1 MYAQHGKRRKC
12 ANMSANKTKTTTT
25 KLIYSQLFLISAI
38 CGLLLFVSVQTAQ
51 AQDVQSNGDAN
62 ILTTTTQKNNDAAP
76 ITDTTAL
83 PAVTIIADEATS
95 TILPSDMMPANMN
108 ASRLNDA
115 ATAAEAAIKSAT
127 NAVEESTANI
137 SSTMLNDSSTT
148 SSPSASLTSPSS
160 SSPALQNDA
169 HLLTNTETQTMV
181 DVAAAA
187 AGVKNEEGSTNAEHK
202 LDVTDPTITAPV
214 THTTDIVPSA
224 GETTLSAQ
232 HDDSAAPSTAI
243 TNNSAPAPPSAPPIT
258 TIEPI
263 ITTEPTTTP
272 SYDNNGEREAK
283 EQHTKDEI
291 DGEKHQTITTTVA
304 TPSMGDGI
312 VVPQVLAEHAHH
324 IIEIDKIE
332 HNHNPPHMHLTP
344 QQADHIQ
351 HIHGH
356 HLHAHLH
363 DHEHDHL
370 HDHKVHDHDLHDLE
384 HNDHLDEEHSTEH
397 IISSTSNDIFA
408 ESKEPNKPYDSP
420 TNADV
425 THAESENITHNGV
438 KLVHTPSEVL
448 INQISHEFEEYDKDL
463 NNFRH
468 PATLITASNSDES
481 VMAAMMGM
489 AMKEN
494 ESDSTAA
501 ARLEED
507 PYHVHILSE
516 QHDSLAEEDDFKL
529 IAADLNSSK
538 EAAISSMAENASK
551 TLNQMLSKGEDM
563 SANTNTTT
571 NDERGRAIN
580 IIASDNT
587 KSEEAPTTTA
597 RPNSN
602 TEPVIIP
609 VVEGHEQ
616 EHNHMHDHMT
626 PQNATNSVVMSGHNG
641 EVMPKLHDDASD
653 DSSSSSTPF
662 PQYNFYSHG
671 EGRSVGDSISADNDD
686 VPLDYRYH
694 NYVTTERIGNN
705 NNNNKSSLQKSGAL
719 MDLSDISMDE
729 DDQMDMTHNAH
740 EQQQQLKMLEE
751 LNRTDHS
758 SHDDASKQQQQQD
771 EQLKITEVTAAAV
784 GAVAMEHDCTGSDGK
799 MYKNGETMN
808 RGCDE
813 RCTCNRGEW
822 ICDPRCMGNTFKLV
836 GGAPHMDLDSQK
848 HCRQVAID
856 ECCATMECG
865 PTSTMNAP
873 ESNNEGGLNASA
885 QMPRLDCH
893 HNGNIYKFRERLEID
908 CDQIC
913 HCVEGGVMNCKPRCP
928 ERNHTRLDK
937 CVYVKDPKDI
947 CCQLELCDV
956 TLDDHEQPPSPA
968 STAQNSIGDEHYGS
982 GEARDTHGAHEPA
995 HCEYKGQHYRDGQQF
1010 HDGCEQLCICTLEGV
1025 HCAKLQCPSTFGLD
1039 LLNPH
1044 CLRWEPEPA
1053 NFEPKAPN
1061 CCPEKMRCADNGTC
1075 EYAGHTFENWSPI
1088 PTNLTGC
1095 EQHCYCENG
1104 KLECRPACP
1113 PVVAL
1118 PPPDLPCDSDEVRLV
1133 PIPDDEC
1140 CKHWG
1145 CATDRSK
1152 QSDGNSNEIAT
1163 SVPPSVHSFNTEGAH
1178 SPMASTT
1185 VEPNSTG
1192 SSSLHTSNDKND
1204 IFSNKPHGKPLSHHT
1219 SDAFYPTI
1227 DGKPPKSA
1235 TPFGDLRPE
1244 KHDKHEKFIKKPVI
1258 VRPQQNEVK
1267 YDVHEP
1273 QDEQD
1278 TAPPA
1283 FIPIHIGAA
1292 GPGGIIN
1299 YNPHLRPTGLPGPY
1313 GFYSPPQQGKD
1324 QFEPYNPYEPY
1335 DLSPNGIAQG
1345 KPPAPTSQSDLFNI
1359 LGAESPPTGAQ
1370 NPTGMAPANG
1380 APATGFKGAPSDSLP
1395 PHVHIEHILQH
1406 LQHTPV
1412 QGAYNVGGY
1421 VHGNE
1426 SAAASQ
1432 QHQQPNQAQPGQSPL
1447 HAQYVPIVHTG
1458 LPPPPPGHGIAI
1470 VDGQPV
1476 AYGGF
1481 PVVPGV
1487 GQPPHVAHV
1496 HNAANV
1502 NNNNNNSQQGKPK
1515 PQHEQSAS
1523 SSTNFAATTS
1533 VLGLKTQSS
1542 VHGVLP
1548 AVAAASTSAAAAAHS
1563 SPTGFNNLQSDIEVL
1578 SLEAIDS
1585 RTIRIIFTVPPT
1597 YVNLHGRVEL
1607 RYTNLPGNDTTTWD
1621 QQIFAPPEDLIATSQ
1636 MEFDL
1641 PGLEPNSLYKV
1652 KITLILRDLNA
1663 QPTSPILTVT
1673 TPAERLITP
1682 PPHVSDYRPDFKD
1695 IFRNIDDP
1703 ELNVSETNSTWLQL
1717 TWKKISD
1724 EQLEYVDGIQLRYK
1738 ELTGQIYSSTPLV
1751 HRMVTSY
1758 TIENLQPDTGYEIG
1772 LFYIPLAG
1780 HGGELLAGHMIK
1792 VRTAPKVD
1800 VYNFEVMVNVTKVKS
1815 QSVEVSWNGVPY
1827 PEDKYVN
1834 IYRAIYQSDAG
1845 KEDSSVFKVAKRDS
1859 TTGTLIMDLK
1869 PATKYHLWLEMY
1881 LTNGNIKKS
1890 NVVNFMTKSGGPAMP
1905 GKTGKLL
1912 TASAGADQ
1920 PVGDY
1925 YGPLVVVSVVAA
1937 LAIMSSIVLLL
1948 ILTRRRVHQTASI
1961 TPPRKSDA
1969 AYDNPSYKVEIQ
1981 QETMNL

>member
-1178 SPMASTT
+1178 SPM
-1185 VEPNSTG
+1185 
-1192 SSSLHTSNDKND
+1192 
-1204 IFSNKPHGKPLSHHT
+1204 
-1219 SDAFYPTI
+1219 
-1227 DGKPPKSA
+1227 
-1235 TPFGDLRPE
+1235 
-1244 KHDKHEKFIKKPVI
+1244 
-1258 VRPQQNEVK
+1258 
-1267 YDVHEP
+1267 
-1273 QDEQD
+1273 
-1278 TAPPA
+1278 
-1283 FIPIHIGAA
+1283 
-1292 GPGGIIN
+1292 
-1299 YNPHLRPTGLPGPY
+1299 
-1313 GFYSPPQQGKD
+1313 
-1324 QFEPYNPYEPY
+1324 
-1335 DLSPNGIAQG
+1335 
-1345 KPPAPTSQSDLFNI
+1345 
-1359 LGAESPPTGAQ
+1359 
-1370 NPTGMAPANG
+1370 
-1380 APATGFKGAPSDSLP
+1380 
-1395 PHVHIEHILQH
+1395 
-1406 LQHTPV
+1406 
-1412 QGAYNVGGY
+1412 
-1421 VHGNE
+1421 
-1426 SAAASQ
+1426 
-1432 QHQQPNQAQPGQSPL
+1432 
-1447 HAQYVPIVHTG
+1447 
-1458 LPPPPPGHGIAI
+1458 
-1470 VDGQPV
+1470 
-1476 AYGGF
+1476 
-1481 PVVPGV
+1481 
-1487 GQPPHVAHV
+1487 
-1496 HNAANV
+1496 
-1502 NNNNNNSQQGKPK
+1502 
-1515 PQHEQSAS
+1515 
-1523 SSTNFAATTS
+1523 
-1533 VLGLKTQSS
+1533 
-1542 VHGVLP
+1542 
-1548 AVAAASTSAAAAAHS
+1548 
-1563 SPTGFNNLQSDIEVL
+1563 GFNNLQSDIEVL